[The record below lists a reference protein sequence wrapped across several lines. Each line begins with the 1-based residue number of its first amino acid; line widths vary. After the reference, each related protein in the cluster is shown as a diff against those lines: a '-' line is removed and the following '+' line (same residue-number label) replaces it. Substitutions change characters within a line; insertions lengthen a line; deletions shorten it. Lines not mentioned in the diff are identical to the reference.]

1 MSYRSGMIK
10 KYQNIKSQKNIFFC
24 KRQNLYTSLLPRRF
38 IDHGNGTLTLRIQD
52 PFVFDSG
59 CYSCIVSTREGDCTT
74 QCIVD
79 VEETFG
85 NIFDVMPELIKPPL
99 PVIAFQSGK
108 ASFCTRI
115 TPVDSEVTWN
125 VCGREIS
132 VDAKDIAVSFHVNFI
147 YRAKR
152 LPLLPQININYFCI

>member
-1 MSYRSGMIK
+1 MLSCE
-10 KYQNIKSQKNIFFC
+10 IFM
-24 KRQNLYTSLLPRRF
+24 TTLLFRRF

-85 NIFDVMPELIKPPL
+85 NIFDIMPELIKPPL
-99 PVIAFQSGK
+99 PAIAFHSGK

-115 TPVDSEVTWN
+115 TPVDSEVIWN

-132 VDAKDIAVSFHVNFI
+132 VDAKDVAVSFNVHFSRYNQ
-147 YRAKR
+147 A
-152 LPLLPQININYFCI
+152 LPSPSRININYFRI